1 MHLLLDTHVLLWWL
15 GDSPR
20 LGPASR
26 TRMADP
32 RARVFVS
39 AATGW
44 EISIK
49 RALGELKAPA
59 DLDALLDR
67 AGFERL
73 AITFH
78 HGEAAGDLPPLHRD
92 PFDRMLVAQ
101 ARLERLAL
109 VTADEAIRAYDVET
123 VDPTR

>member
-15 GDSPR
+15 DDSSR
-20 LGPASR
+20 LGPTGRAR
-26 TRMADP
+26 IADP

-39 AATGW
+39 AATGC

-49 RALGELKAPA
+49 RALGKLRAPA
-59 DLDALLDR
+59 DLDAVLDR
-67 AGFERL
+67 AGLERL
-73 AITFH
+73 AITFR

-123 VDPTR
+123 IDPTR